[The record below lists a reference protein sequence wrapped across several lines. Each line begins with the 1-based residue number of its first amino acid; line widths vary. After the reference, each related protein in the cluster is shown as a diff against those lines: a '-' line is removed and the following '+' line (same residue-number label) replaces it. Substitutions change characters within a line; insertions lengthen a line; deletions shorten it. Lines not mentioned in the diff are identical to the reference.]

1 MVRSTRTL
9 AAALALVCI
18 FVAEPTASQ
27 WTSATTRPVN
37 MVSKPMHK
45 LKNRVRANPRA
56 ASVRPFGNALNAEQT
71 RTLPLPVE
79 PETTETT
86 EQAPGLGFGLFMFSA
101 LSAALVWGRNLITP
115 TGTSEGKD
123 LKLPLLAKNNTT
135 QAKIASIGDISA
147 EGILV
152 SLNSQASSSAEHT
165 RISLKYVL
173 QNGQLA
179 SVKTGERIGLKD
191 FFRGKR
197 IGALKAAELNAAAML
212 KNLKAAKP
220 VALTAFSNLVLTF
233 PAHAEAGKL
242 FDFDLTLPIIAV
254 EFLTLMV
261 ILDKTVFGPVGKT
274 LDDRDELIR
283 SQLQMS
289 GSNADAV
296 NALLE
301 EKEQLIKEA
310 RSEVGKQV
318 SEAKAEIDSKI
329 AAESLKAK
337 AGVDKQ
343 IAEAIKALDVAKA
356 DSEKVVDAKGQEL
369 ADEIISKVVNV

>member
-1 MVRSTRTL
+1 MFGEWQKYLPHSH
-9 AAALALVCI
+9 
-18 FVAEPTASQ
+18 
-27 WTSATTRPVN
+27 TT
-37 MVSKPMHK
+37 
-45 LKNRVRANPRA
+45 
-56 ASVRPFGNALNAEQT
+56 FQLNAT
-71 RTLPLPVE
+71 
-79 PETTETT
+79 
-86 EQAPGLGFGLFMFSA
+86 
-101 LSAALVWGRNLITP
+101 
-115 TGTSEGKD
+115 
-123 LKLPLLAKNNTT
+123 
-135 QAKIASIGDISA
+135 
-147 EGILV
+147 
-152 SLNSQASSSAEHT
+152 
-165 RISLKYVL
+165 
-173 QNGQLA
+173 
-179 SVKTGERIGLKD
+179 
-191 FFRGKR
+191 
-197 IGALKAAELNAAAML
+197 AML

-337 AGVDKQ
+337 AEVDKQ